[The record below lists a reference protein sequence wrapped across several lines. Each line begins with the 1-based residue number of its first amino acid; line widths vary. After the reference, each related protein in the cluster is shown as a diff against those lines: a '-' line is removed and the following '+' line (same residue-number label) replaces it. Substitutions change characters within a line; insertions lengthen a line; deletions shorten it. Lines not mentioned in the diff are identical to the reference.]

1 MDCRGLLL
9 GQKLARGLT
18 LPAGQR
24 ILDVA
29 GGSGVYACCLAAA
42 WEGSS
47 ATVFEQPPVD
57 AIARDA
63 ITRRGCAERVSVIAG
78 NMFDDPWPTGF
89 TMHLLSNVVHDWG
102 IPKVR
107 ELFAKSAAALE
118 SGARI
123 VIHDAHI
130 EDTDDGPLA
139 VAAYSAL
146 LMNITEGRCYR
157 FGEMREWLDEAG
169 FAVERVGP
177 TGLART
183 YICAVRR

>member
-1 MDCRGLLL
+1 
-9 GQKLARGLT
+9 
-18 LPAGQR
+18 
-24 ILDVA
+24 
-29 GGSGVYACCLAAA
+29 
-42 WEGSS
+42 
-47 ATVFEQPPVD
+47 
-57 AIARDA
+57 
-63 ITRRGCAERVSVIAG
+63 
-78 NMFDDPWPTGF
+78 MFDDPWPTGF